1 MVNLSRSFRLDI
13 STWWFNRGSSGTY
26 ASRCKFN
33 LHKDQI
39 NNDLDCYK
47 PTGDFASETVDPL
60 PLALCNI
67 TKTECDVVVIS
78 AQEKI
83 HVARAFTLMPTDGFQ
98 HEIVVTFFRNGLHYD
113 AVLTKEQFRVHK
125 EKEDIELIKIQSD
138 DGETIFEANED
149 YLIKILRRKAVQK
162 LKFLVLNNS
171 IDISQVLL
179 KSDIIK
185 SLMNNQALITDFSNE
200 TGKIFA

>member
-1 MVNLSRSFRLDI
+1 M
-13 STWWFNRGSSGTY
+13 
-26 ASRCKFN
+26 
-33 LHKDQI
+33 
-39 NNDLDCYK
+39 
-47 PTGDFASETVDPL
+47 

-171 IDISQVLL
+171 IAISQVLL